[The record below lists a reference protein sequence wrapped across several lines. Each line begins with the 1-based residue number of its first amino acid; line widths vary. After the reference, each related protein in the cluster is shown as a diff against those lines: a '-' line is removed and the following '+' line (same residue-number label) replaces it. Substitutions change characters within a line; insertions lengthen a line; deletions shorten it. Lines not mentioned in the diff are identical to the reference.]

1 MPDDPGKGPRSRS
14 DGFVRDDDV
23 IEEDEDEVFD
33 SSGSGRRHNHND
45 CTEAELKVQV
55 VPTLGICPSPRESAS
70 ICWTPAG
77 ALLFGKFSAIRR
89 ADAVICE
96 DLIAV
101 RVVCSLPTHDIPLLL
116 TTKSFG
122 VSSRWV

>member
-33 SSGSGRRHNHND
+33 SSVSGRRHNHND
-45 CTEAELKVQV
+45 CTEAEVKVQV

-77 ALLFGKFSAIRR
+77 ALLFGKFSAIRG
-89 ADAVICE
+89 AEFNCV
-96 DLIAV
+96 
-101 RVVCSLPTHDIPLLL
+101 HLL
-116 TTKSFG
+116 
-122 VSSRWV
+122 